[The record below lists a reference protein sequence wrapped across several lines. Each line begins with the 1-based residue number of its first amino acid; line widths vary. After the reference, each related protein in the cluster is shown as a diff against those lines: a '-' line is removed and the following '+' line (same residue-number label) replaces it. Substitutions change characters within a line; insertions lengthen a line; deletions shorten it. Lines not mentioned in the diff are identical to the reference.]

1 MQVKVYFIYIKHALV
16 GRKQSAK
23 RSARIQLF
31 YKCNNKVAGAC
42 NFIKKGTLAL
52 VFYCE
57 FCETSKNTFF
67 TEHLWTTA
75 SDTTTV
81 ILSSIFHHI

>member
-42 NFIKKGTLAL
+42 NFIKKRDSGAGVL
-52 VFYCE
+52 
-57 FCETSKNTFF
+57 
-67 TEHLWTTA
+67 LW
-75 SDTTTV
+75 
-81 ILSSIFHHI
+81 ILWNF